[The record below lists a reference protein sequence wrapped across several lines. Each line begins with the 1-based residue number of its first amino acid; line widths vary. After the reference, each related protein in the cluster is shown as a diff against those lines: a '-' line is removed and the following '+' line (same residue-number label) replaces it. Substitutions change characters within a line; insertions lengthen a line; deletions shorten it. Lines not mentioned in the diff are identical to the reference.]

1 MSQQP
6 LTSALAASTT
16 TGFHPGLA
24 FFVEWAL
31 VIGAIIG
38 VPIYVVR
45 LVRNRRKSR

>member
-6 LTSALAASTT
+6 LTALLSAADT

-38 VPIYVVR
+38 GPIYVVR
-45 LVRNRRKSR
+45 RVRNRRSCH